1 MRAAPHGKQ
10 QLIPSSNLFV
20 TLPDKTLY
28 LDCRVHRLGSE
39 VIFLPPTLQV
49 LEASRASETL
59 LSPTERA
66 AQDIHSG
73 VVSYPAVLPL
83 PAAFAW
89 PNEDWAVFLMI
100 GVDAD
105 ARRISQALTEP
116 EYLEAW
122 ITMPDQVSLP
132 GHAESSP
139 VVAAKTAEG
148 YRLDQYSSGRVI
160 ASFVGSF
167 LFCHQRKMRLNWRN
181 IACPDLPESLVDFR
195 IRGNFGGSILELRH
209 TAFHSAGD
217 FLWHQQLWSASLPRL
232 ASILRSA

>member
-10 QLIPSSNLFV
+10 QLVPSSNVFV

-28 LDCRVHRLGSE
+28 LDSCVHRLSSE
-39 VIFLPPTLQV
+39 VNFLPPTLQV

-59 LSPTERA
+59 LSPRERA

-73 VVSYPAVLPL
+73 VLSYPAVLPL
-83 PAAFAW
+83 PAAFAL
-89 PNEDWAVFLMI
+89 PNEDWYVFLTI

-122 ITMPDQVSLP
+122 IRMP
-132 GHAESSP
+132 GEGGESSI
-139 VVAAKTAEG
+139 VATKKANG
-148 YRLDQYSSGRVI
+148 YRLDQHRAGCVTT
-160 ASFVGSF
+160 SFVGSF
-167 LFCHQRKMRLNWRN
+167 LFCHQRKMRLTWRN
-181 IACPDLPESLVDFR
+181 TAYADLPESLVDFR

-209 TAFHSAGD
+209 TALQSAVD
-217 FLWHQQLWSASLPRL
+217 FIWYQQLWSASLPRL